1 MYRTL
6 QWLSVTG
13 ILFGVLSVELAMCIG
28 VYGQW
33 HIMIRSSFVVR
44 CKTWLL
50 GVVTLYNVIVTVWSF
65 HGFLAE
71 LSSPDCH

>member
-1 MYRTL
+1 MVISNWYTL
-6 QWLSVTG
+6 WSPVRRVGNVYWCIWPMAYHDTQQLCG
-13 ILFGVLSVELAMCIG
+13 EVLP
-28 VYGQW
+28 
-33 HIMIRSSFVVR
+33 